1 MLSEDTRRFILY
13 IRDRIEQGKL
23 VFRGRTGSGTVHAG
37 TKDQTGTGVY
47 TIMYKKCSLRGI
59 MKKKIL
65 LCLIAQLICWGIM
78 TMSDY
83 MEETYNDS
91 FNLIVVFAVPMMC
104 VVLYIIFR
112 RLIYDNQMVR
122 LKDVVIICETWL
134 ICGLILGFL
143 IGALVNNQMW
153 IVSQK
158 GRIRGNMKRLSVNNQ
173 MWIVSQATGGWEHL
187 LNGIEYMMFAVT
199 LAGIPFVAVVLIE
212 SVIGIV
218 KLAGKRV

>member
-1 MLSEDTRRFILY
+1 
-13 IRDRIEQGKL
+13 
-23 VFRGRTGSGTVHAG
+23 
-37 TKDQTGTGVY
+37 
-47 TIMYKKCSLRGI
+47 MYKKRGI

-91 FNLIVVFAVPMMC
+91 FNLIVVFAVPLMC

-112 RLIYDNQMVR
+112 RWIYDNQMVR

-143 IGALVNNQMW
+143 IGALVT
-153 IVSQK
+153 
-158 GRIRGNMKRLSVNNQ
+158 NQ

-187 LNGIEYMMFAVT
+187 LNGIEYMMFAMT
-199 LAGIPFVAVVLIE
+199 LAGIPFVTVVLIE

-218 KLAGKRV
+218 KLLRSREGVR

>member
-1 MLSEDTRRFILY
+1 MLSKDTHRFILY
-13 IRDRIEQGKL
+13 IRDRIEQGKP

-91 FNLIVVFAVPMMC
+91 FNLIVVFAVPLMC

-112 RLIYDNQMVR
+112 RWIYDNQMVR
-122 LKDVVIICETWL
+122 LKDVAIICETWL

-153 IVSQK
+153 IVSQ
-158 GRIRGNMKRLSVNNQ
+158 
-173 MWIVSQATGGWEHL
+173 ATGGWEYL

-218 KLAGKRV
+218 KLLRKTRRNKIMIKILFICHGTPVLL